1 MKKFLLLAALIT
13 VSAPMCL
20 RIEAEEEEERQM
32 PAMLQVCSSELWKR
46 EETIAVEPWWM
57 SLIVEIKD
65 KYPGY
70 CLAALKV
77 FPVADGL
84 AIVYSVKSPDGKTI
98 ISDSMTYSDALLTAN

>member
-20 RIEAEEEEERQM
+20 SLEAEEEDERQV
-32 PAMLQVCSSELWKR
+32 PAMLQVCSEELWER
-46 EETIAVEPWWM
+46 EETIAVEPWWL

-70 CLAALKV
+70 CLMALKV
-77 FPVADGL
+77 FPVAEGV
-84 AIVYSVKSPDGKTI
+84 AVVYGVKSPDGKTI
-98 ISDSMTYSDALLTAN
+98 LNDSMTYSNLLTAN